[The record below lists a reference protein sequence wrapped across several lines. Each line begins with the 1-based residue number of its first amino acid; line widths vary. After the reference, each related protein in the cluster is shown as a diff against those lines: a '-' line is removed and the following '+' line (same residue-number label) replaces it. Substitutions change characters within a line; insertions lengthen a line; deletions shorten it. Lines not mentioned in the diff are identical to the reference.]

1 MKRKSFFIGLIAIIE
16 IALVVFG
23 ITCLIGEHSNK
34 GLGIALLI
42 IAFVLFLFVVI
53 NYNKI
58 VRYKNKIKE
67 SFALVDI
74 QLKLRFDLI
83 PNLVNSVKGYMK
95 HEKEVLTEIVKLRK
109 LATEAKDEKEKLE
122 FANKLVPQMKNLI
135 AVAESYPEIKSSALY
150 KSLMEQLVDI
160 EDRLVAARRI
170 YDSNVNIYNT
180 AIEVFP
186 RNILAFMFDFK
197 REELF
202 KIDAGE
208 NIKPIV
214 DVE

>member
-1 MKRKSFFIGLIAIIE
+1 MKKNLFLIILITILELGLIA
-16 IALVVFG
+16 L
-23 ITCLIGEHSNK
+23 
-34 GLGIALLI
+34 GLK
-42 IAFVLFLFVVI
+42 FVLDKNNVVGVILFAVAFFLLLFI
-53 NYNKI
+53 IIDYNKL

-67 SFALVDI
+67 SFALIDI

-83 PNLVNSVKGYMK
+83 PNLVNTVKGYAK
-95 HEKEVLTEIVKLRK
+95 HEKEVLSEITNLRK
-109 LATEAKDEKEKLE
+109 MAESATDQKEKVE
-122 FANKLVPQMKNLI
+122 YANKLVPQMKNLI
-135 AVAESYPEIKSSALY
+135 AVAESYPEVKASALY

-186 RNILAFMFDFK
+186 NNLTAKIFGFA

-208 NIKPIV
+208 NIKPTV
-214 DVE
+214 D